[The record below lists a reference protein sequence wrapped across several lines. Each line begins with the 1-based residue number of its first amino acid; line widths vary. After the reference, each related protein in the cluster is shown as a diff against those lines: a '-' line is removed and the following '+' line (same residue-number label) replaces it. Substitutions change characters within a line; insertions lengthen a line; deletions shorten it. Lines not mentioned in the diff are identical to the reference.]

1 MSFDTAL
8 GALCPDRY
16 DSDTPA
22 RPSIRLRE
30 HRDAI
35 ASRAAS
41 ELEGFTLLALADDGV
56 FNPDVES
63 EEVLTALFD
72 SRDLPAPDIAW
83 NWPPGA
89 RLPLILTSSA
99 VAARSHEK
107 PTGDGVIVIDSS
119 SARRL
124 IGSLAE
130 LGVIRYG
137 FL

>member
-16 DSDTPA
+16 DMSTRA
-22 RPSIRLRE
+22 RTSIRLRE
-30 HRDAI
+30 QRDAI
-35 ASRAAS
+35 ASYAAS
-41 ELEGFTLLALADDGV
+41 ELEGFTLLALADDCV

-63 EEVLTALFD
+63 EEVLTALFE

-83 NWPPGA
+83 DWPPGA
-89 RLPLILTSSA
+89 RLPLILTSAA
-99 VAARSHEK
+99 VAARSREN
-107 PTGDGVIVIDSS
+107 PMCDGVIVIDSTT
-119 SARRL
+119 ARKL

-137 FL
+137 YL